1 MQDIDRKRL
10 AISRRA
16 VTAAALAMPL
26 VPAKGRAA
34 SAEPVKIGWLPSLT
48 GPLATA
54 AIGFDHGVS
63 FGVEQA
69 NKAGGIDGRPIELA
83 ADGSFW
89 FTDCGRVHRYH
100 EDRGAVY
107 WARPDGSE
115 IRLVASPLEKP
126 NEIGLSPDGT
136 TLFVAETTTARLWAY
151 DILGPGVLRCLDRG
165 APFAV
170 RRCVAGL
177 PGSQLLE
184 LARGPGERRCVRGD
198 DPPGRDDFLPRRR
211 CAYATGDAGRDT
223 DEHLFRRRRSEA
235 SLGHADLDR
244 PTLCGAL
251 GAGRSSARIR
261 AIVPTSRHGPRTGQ
275 APEDRLRPAIHDFL
289 ARSSKV
295 VDGPPEPVLGPLTR
309 ARAMT
314 G

>member
-10 AISRRA
+10 AISRGA

-54 AIGFDHGVS
+54 AIGFDHGVR

-126 NEIGLSPDGT
+126 NGIGLSPDGT

-177 PGSQLLE
+177 PGYQLLDSLAVQANGDVCVATIPLGVTIFSPAGDVLSQLE
-184 LARGPGERRCVRGD
+184 MP
-198 DPPGRDDFLPRRR
+198 
-211 CAYATGDAGRDT
+211 
-223 DEHLFRRRRSEA
+223 DEIPTNICF
-235 SLGHADLDR
+235 GGADLKQAYV
-244 PTLCGAL
+244 TLSSTGRLYAVPWKQ
-251 GAGRSSARIR
+251 AGLRLAFAR
-261 AIVPTSRHGPRTGQ
+261 
-275 APEDRLRPAIHDFL
+275 
-289 ARSSKV
+289 
-295 VDGPPEPVLGPLTR
+295 
-309 ARAMT
+309 
-314 G
+314 